1 MFGQKLVSTEKD
13 RTSWQGVSQHVTEIS
28 PLQWA
33 FMPFYA
39 HLCPSAPCCP
49 EKDQKAVTAQTAKG
63 PSVLRDR
70 PVLCK
75 SAAAAAAKSLES
87 CPTLCDPIDAS
98 PLGSSVPGI
107 LQARTLE
114 WVAISFSNA

>member
-39 HLCPSAPCCP
+39 LLCSSAPCCP
-49 EKDQKAVTAQTAKG
+49 EKDQKAVMAQIAKG

-70 PVLCK
+70 AVLYK
-75 SAAAAAAKSLES
+75 SAAATANSS
-87 CPTLCDPIDAS
+87 HFSRVQLCATP
-98 PLGSSVPGI
+98 
-107 LQARTLE
+107 
-114 WVAISFSNA
+114 